1 MRTLF
6 LKMKCSTFQ
15 LNQDR
20 LVVNPQGESHVLLVV
35 KILVQ
40 AVKKGKRME
49 KRKERKEKKVR
60 THQLLEK
67 QNIHTYIYTHTTT
80 IEYYCIVVLLR
91 FSFSPLPS
99 LDLSLLLNLFIYIY
113 TRIKYGLTNKK
124 KFTLMYLQLKLRK
137 CLKSR

>member
-1 MRTLF
+1 
-6 LKMKCSTFQ
+6 MKCSTFQ

-35 KILVQ
+35 KNLVQ

-67 QNIHTYIYTHTTT
+67 QNIHIYIHTHTHTTT

-99 LDLSLLLNLFIYIY
+99 FYLSLLLNLFIFIY

-124 KFTLMYLQLKLRK
+124 KFILMYLQLKLRK

>member
-1 MRTLF
+1 
-6 LKMKCSTFQ
+6 MKCSTFQ

-20 LVVNPQGESHVLLVV
+20 LVVNPQGESHVPLVV

-67 QNIHTYIYTHTTT
+67 QNIHTYIHTHTTT

-99 LDLSLLLNLFIYIY
+99 LDLSLLLNLFIFIY